1 MRILYTLGIHL
12 YGLGIKLASSFNGK
26 AKLWVGGRRNQFET
40 MRQKLSADSRP
51 AVWVHASSMGEFEQA
66 RPLIEL
72 MHAQCPEYKVVITF
86 FSPSGYEIRKNYDL
100 ASAVLYL
107 PLDTPRNARRFLDIV
122 KPQVALFVKYD
133 FWFNTLAE
141 LRRRN
146 VPTFIFSTIFRPS
159 QYFFKWYGGWFR
171 RQLAAFTHFFV
182 QNEESRQLL
191 QTVGHNNATIAGD
204 TRFDR
209 VAKIAATAAPNAI
222 VERFAE
228 GKPVVMAGSTW
239 PPDERML
246 QQFIATT
253 QHDVKLIIAPHEID
267 SGHIEQVKALFGQS
281 AVCYTEVS
289 DGTALKSFKVLIVN
303 TMGMLSSLYR
313 YSHITYI
320 GGGFGKGIHN
330 ILETVV
336 YGTPVCFGPNYQKF
350 QEARDI
356 IALGG
361 GRSVENAKELS
372 NVFNK
377 WLSDND
383 LWQQHSD
390 ICRSYAK
397 ANIGS
402 SEKIFQIVRNYLKH

>member
-1 MRILYTLGIHL
+1 MQILYTLGIHL
-12 YGLGIKLASSFNGK
+12 YGLGIKLAAPFNGK
-26 AKLWVGGRRNQFET
+26 AKQWVGGRRNQFDA
-40 MRQKLSADSRP
+40 MRQKLSTDSRP

-72 MHAQCPEYKVVITF
+72 LHSQYPEYKVVVTF

-122 KPQVALFVKYD
+122 NPQVALFVKYD

-159 QYFFKWYGGWFR
+159 QYFFKWYGRWFR
-171 RQLAAFTHFFV
+171 SQLGAFTHFFV
-182 QNEESRQLL
+182 QNEESLQLL
-191 QTVGHNNATIAGD
+191 QSVGYKNVTIAGD

-209 VAKIAATAAPNAI
+209 VAKIAATAAPNAV
-222 VERFAE
+222 VERFAD

-239 PPDERML
+239 PTDERML
-246 QQFIATT
+246 QHFIATT
-253 QHDVKLIIAPHEID
+253 PHDVKLILAPHEID
-267 SGHIEQVKALFGQS
+267 SEHIEQIKALFGPT
-281 AVCYTEVS
+281 AVCYTEV
-289 DGTALKSFKVLIVN
+289 DEKTVFDNYKVLIVN

-350 QEARDI
+350 QEAKDI

-361 GRSVENAKELS
+361 GRCVTNAEQLSEVFNNWLS
-372 NVFNK
+372 N
-377 WLSDND
+377 ND
-383 LWQQHSD
+383 LWQQCSD
-390 ICRSYAK
+390 ICSSYTK

-402 SEKIFQIVRNYLKH
+402 SEKIFQIVRNCLKK